1 MKKSITILAFAFG
14 ITGAFAQDLT
24 SKKGEPILPEA
35 GDWAIGID
43 ATPFLNYAGNFF
55 GKTNNNNAPTFNFFT
70 NNLTITGKY
79 FQEATTAY
87 RGTLRIGFNNNN
99 TREMVANRMFTAPS
113 LTANGFPTAAPMV
126 ENSWKTSGL
135 NIGLSAGIEKR
146 KGKTRLQGFYGGE
159 VGISLSTKKDVFEYG
174 NTLAVVST
182 PPVPNQAQ
190 SVDVDAADAFGGA
203 LNVVAANTVFQSGA
217 GAGVDARITERKNP
231 TTFSFGVR
239 GFIGAEYFVLPKLS
253 IGGEFGWGLGLTTTG
268 ASETTYET
276 VGNKGGGVLDEVGS
290 VTIEGA
296 KQGGFSLDTD
306 NKGSIWG
313 PTGTLRLMLHF

>member
-55 GKTNNNNAPTFNFFT
+55 GKTTNNNAPTFNFFT

-79 FQEATTAY
+79 FEEATTAY
-87 RGTLRIGFNNNN
+87 RGTLRIGFNSNRE
-99 TREMVANRMFTAPS
+99 REMVADRMLTGPS
-113 LTANGFPTAAPMV
+113 FTANGFPTATRMV

-159 VGISLSTKKDVFEYG
+159 VGISLSTQKDVFEYG
-174 NTLAVVST
+174 NALAVNL
-182 PPVPNQAQ
+182 VPTGPGQ
-190 SVDVDAADAFGGA
+190 SQNVVVTGADAFGGA
-203 LNVVAANTVFQSGA
+203 NNVANGNTVFQA
-217 GAGVDARITERKNP
+217 GANGDARITERKNP

-268 ASETTYET
+268 ASKTTYEGT
-276 VGNKGGGVLDEVGS
+276 GNPGGAAQDAVGS